1 MSYNVDLYVNTSDIN
16 VMNKNIAFLATSQCE
31 FKAPIDIEN
40 PTIYIGADVSYT
52 ACNYIY
58 ISQFG
63 RYYYAKPI
71 GGTSQTITLQCQ
83 SDPLMSFKTGILNSK
98 AVIAR
103 NSWKY
108 DKYLHDSRLPVESR
122 TVTGVYNF
130 PTTTHFNGNQN
141 TYILTTIGSGS

>member
-1 MSYNVDLYVNTSDIN
+1 MSYNVDLYVNSSDTN
-16 VMNKNIAFLATSQCE
+16 VMTKNIAFLATVSCD
-31 FKAPIDIEN
+31 FKTPIDVEN
-40 PTIYIGADVSYT
+40 PVVYIGADDTYA

-83 SDPLMSFKTGILNSK
+83 SDPLMSFKQGILAAK

-103 NSWKY
+103 NPWHY
-108 DKYLHDSRLPVESR
+108 DKYIPDGAMPMESR
-122 TVTGVYNF
+122 TVRGTFKFTGD
-130 PTTTHFNGNQN
+130 HFNGANN
-141 TYILTTIGSGS
+141 CYILTILGCGST

>member
-1 MSYNVDLYVNTSDIN
+1 M
-16 VMNKNIAFLATSQCE
+16 A
-31 FKAPIDIEN
+31 
-40 PTIYIGADVSYT
+40 YT

-130 PTTTHFNGNQN
+130 PTTTHFKGTPAPPNKAIRQFLYRNVTGQKS
-141 TYILTTIGSGS
+141 ILQW